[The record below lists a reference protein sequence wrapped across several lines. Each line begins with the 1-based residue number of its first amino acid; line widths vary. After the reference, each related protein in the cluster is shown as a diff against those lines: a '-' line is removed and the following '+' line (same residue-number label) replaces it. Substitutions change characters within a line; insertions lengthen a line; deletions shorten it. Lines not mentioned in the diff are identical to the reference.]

1 MNFQTPE
8 EASLMFLLFFSLIL
22 AAAFIACSAEAYIP
36 NSQFVFNRIAS
47 QHGKGT
53 YLIEDEVTIHE
64 GSENAVIRENWIVV
78 DGGEMRLSAQGEGT
92 RVFRIMKKGRLYWVD
107 ET

>member
-8 EASLMFLLFFSLIL
+8 EARLTFLLFISMIL

-36 NSQFVFNRIAS
+36 SSQFVFNRITA

-53 YLIEDEVTIHE
+53 YLIEDEVVIHE
-64 GSENAVIRENWIVV
+64 GAENAAIHENWIVI
-78 DGGEMRLSAQGEGT
+78 DGGEMRLSAQGGGA
-92 RVFRIMKKGRLYWVD
+92 RIFRIMKK
-107 ET
+107 